1 MATATSRRLLPAVAL
16 VALLTLAGCGGAA
29 RQGAKSASRHA
40 SALHLA
46 ATRRR
51 AGRLE
56 DRQAAIPNS

>member
-1 MATATSRRLLPAVAL
+1 MATATSSRLLPAVAL
-16 VALLTLAGCGGAA
+16 VALLALAGCGGAA
-29 RQGAKSASRHA
+29 RQGGEQRQRHA

>member
-1 MATATSRRLLPAVAL
+1 MATATSRRLLTAVAL

-29 RQGAKSASRHA
+29 RQGKQRQRHA